1 MPFPRQDEKTRAFFV
16 SILPDDP
23 RVELKPMFG
32 HVAGFVNGNMFA
44 GTFGSDIMVR
54 LPEEERAKFISDE
67 GGSLFEPMAGRPMKE
82 YVMLPRAWHNDPDKV
97 RKLLRRSLEWAS
109 QLPAKAPAARQKRK

>member
-16 SILPDDP
+16 SVLPDDP

-44 GTFGSDIMVR
+44 GTFGSDIMMR
-54 LPEEERAKFISDE
+54 LPDEERAKLIRE
-67 GGSLFEPMAGRPMKE
+67 EKTSLFEPMEGRPMKE
-82 YVMLPRAWHNDPDKV
+82 YVVLPRAWHSDPERV
-97 RKLLRRSLEWAS
+97 RRLLRRSLEYAAT
-109 QLPAKAPAARQKRK
+109 LPAKALGGRKKK